1 MFNRFRVWLAKSI
14 LPKGYEIKLPFRTP
28 LVAEIKQLWK
38 ETIQLDRRKE
48 DRNAPTKLAFR
59 ISEEEL
65 SAAEGEAAQLE
76 VEMRSAIAAARSRI
90 QERREQRNENAQ
102 D

>member
-1 MFNRFRVWLAKSI
+1 MFNRFRIWLAKSV
-14 LPKGYEIKLPFRTP
+14 LPKDYEIKPPFRTP

-48 DRNAPTKLAFR
+48 DRNAPIRLAFR

-65 SAAEGEAAQLE
+65 SAAEGEADALLAE
-76 VEMRSAIAAARSRI
+76 IKSSIAAARARI
-90 QERREQRNENAQ
+90 QERREGSNENSE

>member
-1 MFNRFRVWLAKSI
+1 MEEIPMFNRFRVWLAKSV
-14 LPKGYEIKLPFRTP
+14 LPKGYEIKPPFRTP

-38 ETIQLDRRKE
+38 ETIQLDRKRD
-48 DRNAPTKLAFR
+48 DRNAPTKLSFR

-65 SAAEGEAAQLE
+65 SAAEAEAAQLE
-76 VEMRSAIAAARSRI
+76 IEMRNAIAAARSRI
-90 QERREQRNENAQ
+90 QEQRE